1 MNHPG
6 VGDERSWRTW
16 LKRLG
21 VAGFVFFLV
30 KGLLWLAVVVL
41 IVLFGI
47 EIGSTA

>member
-6 VGDERSWRTW
+6 VGDKRSWRTW
-16 LKRLG
+16 LKGLG
-21 VAGFVFFLV
+21 IAGFVFFLV
-30 KGLLWLAVVVL
+30 KGLLWLAVAVL

>member
-6 VGDERSWRTW
+6 VEDKRGWRTW
-16 LKRLG
+16 LKGLG